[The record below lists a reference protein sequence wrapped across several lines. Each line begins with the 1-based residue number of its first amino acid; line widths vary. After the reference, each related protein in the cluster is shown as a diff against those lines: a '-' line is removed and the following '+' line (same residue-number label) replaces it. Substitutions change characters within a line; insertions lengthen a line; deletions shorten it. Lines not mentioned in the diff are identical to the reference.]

1 MGRAR
6 VSGPSR
12 HAEALRRLR
21 FLSELTDEDLTRVA
35 NIGRRRTFD
44 AGETLVERGADSGG
58 LFVILSGRAS
68 VDAGGATHQLGPGD
82 FFGEMA
88 LLSGSQRSSGTGA
101 DFFGERA
108 SSSRARRS
116 ATVLAVEPVEA
127 LVIETIYFDPFL
139 IENPSLTVAIL
150 RGVVERLR
158 EVQDQMEGRHPQTP
172 PAVDG

>member
-1 MGRAR
+1 MDAQ
-6 VSGPSR
+6 
-12 HAEALRRLR
+12 ALRRLR
-21 FLSELTDEDLTRVA
+21 FFSELTDEDLMRVA

-44 AGETLVERGADSGG
+44 AGESLVERGADSSG
-58 LFVILSGRAS
+58 LFVILSGRVS

-88 LLSGSQRSSGTGA
+88 LLSGSQRSSGSGA

-108 SSSRARRS
+108 SLSRARRS
-116 ATVLAVEPVEA
+116 ATVMAVEPVDA

-150 RGVVERLR
+150 HGVVERLR
-158 EVQDQMEGRHPQTP
+158 EVQDRMEGRHPQNP
-172 PAVDG
+172 RAVDG

>member
-1 MGRAR
+1 MGRGAL
-6 VSGPSR
+6 SGLSR
-12 HAEALRRLR
+12 DAEALRRLR
-21 FLSELTDEDLTRVA
+21 LFSELTDEDLVRVT
-35 NIGRRRTFD
+35 NIGRRRTFE

-58 LFVILSGRAS
+58 LFVILSGGVS
-68 VDAGGATHQLGPGD
+68 VDAGGVTHRLGPGE

-88 LLSGSQRSSGTGA
+88 LLSGGQRSSGTGA

-108 SSSRARRS
+108 SLSRARRS
-116 ATVLAVEPVEA
+116 ASVIAIEPVEA

-150 RGVVERLR
+150 HGVVDRLR
-158 EVQDQMEGRHPQTP
+158 EVQDRMEGSHPQTP